1 MSRKI
6 DRRLLLVAAS
16 ALALP
21 ALAQNAIAVKKKKD
35 VSTQYSGGGIRGAM
49 DDTAENWLVSPAE
62 ALEYQGEEG
71 FNERPALRMR
81 SVIPVIDILQPQPTP
96 DLKVKSPFTIA
107 AQFTGQAGAPIDP
120 STFRV
125 LYGAKK
131 FDITG
136 KITQSATIT
145 PEGFTL
151 ENAQIPVGKHRLI
164 LQVQDDKRR
173 IAERE
178 LRLEVE

>member
-6 DRRLLLVAAS
+6 DRRLLLV
-16 ALALP
+16 LAGGFVLP
-21 ALAQNAIAVKKKKD
+21 ALAQNAAAVKKKKD
-35 VSTQYSGGGIRGAM
+35 VAAQYSGGGIRGAM
-49 DDTAENWLVSPAE
+49 DDAPENWLVSPAE

-81 SVIPVIDILQPQPTP
+81 SVIPMIDILQPQPGAEI
-96 DLKVKSPFTIA
+96 KVKAPFTIA
-107 AQFTGQAGAPIDP
+107 AQFTGQVDAPIDP

-136 KITQSATIT
+136 KITQTATIT
-145 PEGFTL
+145 REGFKL

-164 LQVQDDKRR
+164 LQVQDEKRR